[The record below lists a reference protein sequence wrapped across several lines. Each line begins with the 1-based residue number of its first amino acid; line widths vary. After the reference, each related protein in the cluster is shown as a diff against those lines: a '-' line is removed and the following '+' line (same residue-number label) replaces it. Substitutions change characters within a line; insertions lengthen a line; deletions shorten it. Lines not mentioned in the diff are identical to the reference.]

1 MPAKVIEKSY
11 NSKVL
16 KYKFETSFPALLR
29 FYSQDVSGRADL
41 NVKTDNIPLENVYYR
56 IPLYNSMLLK
66 IVFVNK
72 YYPCGKFEIYG
83 V

>member
-29 FYSQDVSGRADL
+29 FYSQEPEKMSAVGR
-41 NVKTDNIPLENVYYR
+41 I
-56 IPLYNSMLLK
+56 
-66 IVFVNK
+66 
-72 YYPCGKFEIYG
+72 
-83 V
+83 